1 MTTAQALK
9 IFLDKNNGIIKSSQA
24 HKIGIS
30 KPAFYEY
37 VKQNNL
43 VKAANG
49 IYHEQNAWADLLYF
63 NHLRFKQAIFSHET
77 ALYLHDLTNREPLN
91 YSVTVKTGYN
101 PTHLKMKD

>member
-37 VKQNNL
+37 VKHGSPFGRA
-43 VKAANG
+43 VGAA
-49 IYHEQNAWADLLYF
+49 D
-63 NHLRFKQAIFSHET
+63 
-77 ALYLHDLTNREPLN
+77 
-91 YSVTVKTGYN
+91 
-101 PTHLKMKD
+101 